1 MGRVRVANKKK
12 MKKIT
17 MSAYVKSNKSNKG
30 HIKKEK
36 NMKKNQIFDYQ
47 ESNNFMNINLK
58 SRKCFYLRGHTVV
71 EKAC

>member
-30 HIKKEK
+30 HTRKKK
-36 NMKKNQIFDYQ
+36 
-47 ESNNFMNINLK
+47 
-58 SRKCFYLRGHTVV
+58 T
-71 EKAC
+71 